1 MNRQQKILAYA
12 TGFVLGCLI
21 LMALPREEKK
31 SGPHP
36 WHAQTAPEGTYPLE
50 IEDDLGRT
58 VRLEKQPRH
67 FISLAPSTTE
77 ILFAMG
83 MGDHLMAVTR
93 WCTYPEEANALR
105 EAGAEIGSMDQPNRE
120 MIAAYRPDLILG
132 TDLTPP
138 EIHAALENP
147 PRTVSLVLKHEGIDD
162 IIEDVKTVGIA
173 TGVPGKA
180 LALVQRLEAERE
192 RVESRLQAVRDL
204 PPRRVLFLLSIEPG
218 GQPGWAPGKDTWP
231 NSLIE
236 AAHAVNVASEIGSA
250 WGEVSLEALLSLN
263 PEVLLI
269 READTPADQA
279 RMEAEVAALSRHPVW
294 KQVQAVQEGRIHWIP
309 NGPLSIPGPRV
320 MEAYASVA
328 SAVWPDLPQAGQ
340 TP

>member
-21 LMALPREEKK
+21 LMALPRGEKA
-31 SGPHP
+31 SGSHP
-36 WHAQTAPEGTYPLE
+36 WHAKTAPEGTYPRELV
-50 IEDDLGRT
+50 DDLGRT

-93 WCTYPEEANALR
+93 WCTYPEEADALR
-105 EAGAEIGSMDQPNRE
+105 EAGAQIGSMDQPNRE
-120 MIAAYRPDLILG
+120 MIASYRPDLIIG

-138 EIHAALENP
+138 EIYAALENP
-147 PRTVSLVLKHEGIDD
+147 PRTVALVLKHEGIDD

-180 LALVQRLEAERE
+180 LKLVQRLQRGRQAIQN
-192 RVESRLQAVRDL
+192 RLQAVREL
-204 PPRRVLFLLSIEPG
+204 PPKRVLFLLSIEPG
-218 GQPGWAPGKDTWP
+218 GQPGWAPGRDSWAS
-231 NSLIE
+231 SLIE
-236 AAHAVNVASEIGSA
+236 AAHAVNVASEIGSS
-250 WGEVSLEALLSLN
+250 WGEVSLEALLTLD

-269 READTPADQA
+269 READTAQEQA
-279 RMEAEVAALSRHPVW
+279 RMEAEVAGLSRHPVW
-294 KQVQAVQEGRIHWIP
+294 KEVQAVREGRIHWVP

-320 MEAYASVA
+320 IEAYSSVA
-328 SAVWPDLPQAGQ
+328 SAIWPDLPQVGQ

>member
-21 LMALPREEKK
+21 LMALPRGEKA
-31 SGPHP
+31 SGSHP
-36 WHAQTAPEGTYPLE
+36 WHAQTAPEGTYPRELV
-50 IEDDLGRT
+50 DDLGRT

-93 WCTYPEEANALR
+93 WCTYPEEADALR
-105 EAGAEIGSMDQPNRE
+105 EAGAQIGSMDQPNRE
-120 MIAAYRPDLILG
+120 MIASYRPDLIIG

-138 EIHAALENP
+138 EIYAALENP
-147 PRTVSLVLKHEGIDD
+147 PRTVALVLKHEGIDD

-180 LALVQRLEAERE
+180 LKLVQRLQRGRQAIQN
-192 RVESRLQAVRDL
+192 RLQAVREL
-204 PPRRVLFLLSIEPG
+204 PPKRVLFLLSIEPG
-218 GQPGWAPGKDTWP
+218 GQPGWAPGRDSWAS
-231 NSLIE
+231 SLIE
-236 AAHAVNVASEIGSA
+236 AAHAVNVASEIGSS
-250 WGEVSLEALLSLN
+250 WGEVSLEALLTLD

-269 READTPADQA
+269 READTAQEQA
-279 RMEAEVAALSRHPVW
+279 RMEAEVAGLSRHPVW
-294 KQVQAVQEGRIHWIP
+294 KEVQAVREGRIHWVP

-320 MEAYASVA
+320 IEAYSSVA
-328 SAVWPDLPQAGQ
+328 SAIWPDLPQVGQ